1 MCQYDKCRRGMAN
14 IARVSVYL
22 SRNTS
27 EECRKHTAIP
37 SSFSWWL
44 WLQESETSTAS
55 GLCLLNSHT
64 FDLGKSFTLA
74 VMPKSLVFSS
84 FLVMKQHQSISKSSK
99 GSLFHSCLCS
109 TKTSGQVCVRA
120 LLKTLQMKR
129 LFSASEDELIPE
141 LYTVSTPFLS
151 HPMFVFVDSMRA
163 HYHLTESA
171 SSRSTWMDPIS
182 VLTVQKFLGCAVIC
196 EHTYVISP
204 ASASWFSHAEHS
216 PVFRCFITGDRTG
229 DLLLL

>member
-14 IARVSVYL
+14 IARVCLFKQKHLWGMQKTHSDTLSFFLVTMATGRWNIDSVRPL
-22 SRNTS
+22 
-27 EECRKHTAIP
+27 P
-37 SSFSWWL
+37 
-44 WLQESETSTAS
+44 
-55 GLCLLNSHT
+55 LNSHS

-74 VMPKSLVFSS
+74 VMPKSLIFSS
-84 FLVMKQHQSISKSSK
+84 FPVMKQHQSISKSSE

-129 LFSASEDELIPE
+129 LFSASEDELNPE

-182 VLTVQKFLGCAVIC
+182 VLTAQKYF
-196 EHTYVISP
+196 
-204 ASASWFSHAEHS
+204 SWLRCHLWAHIRDLTSDCVVVHAEF
-216 PVFRCFITGDRTG
+216 PRF
-229 DLLLL
+229 